1 MKPVVTIFL
10 IFLLLSFISGIY
22 YCVTHKIPTSAL
34 YNKEG
39 FDPSTDLQGPTTI
52 DCPDMLI
59 KSGNSLILLNS
70 RLPEIP
76 GVNPFPFYSLDEY
89 INYLE
94 NQRKKGIRCPI
105 LFVQEEYNT
114 QGETVYRIRPDVF
127 QPQGGLPIQTNMSQ
141 TVIQDMSVV
150 SPAQAQA
157 QAQVEVTD
165 ASRDNQPWNAN
176 QHYGFDPMG
185 LYIGKYTAI
194 DAIHDSTF
202 QGKPL
207 SDNPMDNNWGGV
219 FHTKSAVESGKYK
232 ENEVIPPNQSVF
244 AEKSDNVKMHKSPS
258 EINIFA

>member
-22 YCVTHKIPTSAL
+22 FCVTHKIPTFAL

-39 FDPSTDLQGPTTI
+39 FDPSTDLQGTTTT

-70 RLPEIP
+70 RLPEVP
-76 GVNPFPFYSLDEY
+76 GVNPFPFYNLDEY

-141 TVIQDMSVV
+141 TVTQNMSVP
-150 SPAQAQA
+150 SP
-157 QAQVEVTD
+157 AQVEVTD
-165 ASRDNQPWNAN
+165 ASRDNAPWNAN

-207 SDNPMDNNWGGV
+207 SDNPMDNNWGGILY
-219 FHTKSAVESGKYK
+219 TKSAVESGKYK
-232 ENEVIPPNQSVF
+232 ENEVIPSNQSVF
-244 AEKSDNVKMHKSPS
+244 AEKSDNVKMYKSPS